1 MGPPASRS
9 RTEKEAA
16 FTDDHAARAEAAPGS
31 RRPPRSQQQPGQ
43 RQLREA
49 ESRTITI
56 LSSQI
61 GVSLSLKLALG
72 DGHCFF
78 RALAWVVHGDE
89 KLWHRIKARIV
100 ERMRSPEFAARN
112 HQRCCYASVE
122 AWQERVTNLEL
133 QGASSDFWAGEPE
146 IAAAEEVLDVPIHVY
161 QKLGGGDELRRI
173 RGEESRPP
181 GMEDRPTIRLRYT
194 LIDRP
199 GGKRVGHYDAL
210 VDRDVGSARYDSGTT
225 LMSEYRRRSHAAEA
239 EAARA
244 LAIRRQEEDR
254 AAGEAAVALVR
265 AHLAGGA
272 HRPSAAA
279 AAVSARPTEGSPR
292 KRRRMTADGAS
303 RRARGAATST
313 TEKSAATA
321 RTTRAATQRKT
332 TATTTVGA
340 AAAATEA
347 VAAAATDGTATAT
360 AGSAGSTTATAE
372 RGDGTTAM
380 SPVAT
385 MTGAREA
392 AGTGASTATPVRRK
406 KKRKQRPGS
415 KKKKQSG
422 KQSAKFR
429 QRAWQ

>member
-9 RTEKEAA
+9 RTEREAA
-16 FTDDHAARAEAAPGS
+16 RTDAHAARAEAAPWS
-31 RRPPRSQQQPGQ
+31 RRPLRSQQQPGQ
-43 RQLREA
+43 RQLQEA

-61 GVSLSLKLALG
+61 DVRLILKLALG

-89 KLWHRIKARIV
+89 KLWQDIKARIV

-112 HQRCCYASVE
+112 HQRCSYASVE

-161 QKLGGGDELRRI
+161 QTLGGGDELGRI

-279 AAVSARPTEGSPR
+279 AAVSASPTEGSPR

-313 TEKSAATA
+313 TEKPAATA
-321 RTTRAATQRKT
+321 GTTRAVTQRTT
-332 TATTTVGA
+332 TATTAVGA

-347 VAAAATDGTATAT
+347 VAAAATDGTATAA

-372 RGDGTTAM
+372 RGDGTAAM
-380 SPVAT
+380 PPVAT
-385 MTGAREA
+385 MREAREA
-392 AGTGASTATPVRRK
+392 AVPHESLRVRPANWTK
-406 KKRKQRPGS
+406 KTWYHYKR
-415 KKKKQSG
+415 
-422 KQSAKFR
+422 R
-429 QRAWQ
+429 QRAQKRPPG

>member
-1 MGPPASRS
+1 MLPN
-9 RTEKEAA
+9 
-16 FTDDHAARAEAAPGS
+16 
-31 RRPPRSQQQPGQ
+31 
-43 RQLREA
+43 
-49 ESRTITI
+49 
-56 LSSQI
+56 
-61 GVSLSLKLALG
+61 
-72 DGHCFF
+72 F

-89 KLWHRIKARIV
+89 KLWQDIKARIV
-100 ERMRSPEFAARN
+100 ERMRSPEFAVRN
-112 HQRCCYASVE
+112 HQRCGYASVE

-210 VDRDVGSARYDSGTT
+210 VDRDVDSARYASGTT

-279 AAVSARPTEGSPR
+279 ADSARPTEGSPR

-313 TEKSAATA
+313 TEESAATA
-321 RTTRAATQRKT
+321 GTTRAVTQRTT

-347 VAAAATDGTATAT
+347 VAAAAPDGAATAA

-380 SPVAT
+380 PPVAT
-385 MTGAREA
+385 ISGAREA
-392 AGTGASTATPVRRK
+392 AGRRAIHHT
-406 KKRKQRPGS
+406 RPEGWTRS
-415 KKKKQSG
+415 QWRNYRSNYR
-422 KQSAKFR
+422 SR
-429 QRAWQ
+429 TSESPL